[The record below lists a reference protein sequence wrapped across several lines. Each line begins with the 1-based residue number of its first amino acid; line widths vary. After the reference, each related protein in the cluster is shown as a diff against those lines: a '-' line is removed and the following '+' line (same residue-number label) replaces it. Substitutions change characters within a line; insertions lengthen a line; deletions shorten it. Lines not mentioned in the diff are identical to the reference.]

1 MAAGSRPVRC
11 RDIQAACANHSTAST
26 STATVSPA
34 TSAGLTAPSATKN
47 ANIATTPRTSSQKV
61 SLRTASIRAVRGL
74 RPGIS
79 ARSYTASWALSA
91 PDDAQDEQ
99 QRDVAADHWDGAL
112 EHGLPA
118 GVGELQDLRR
128 GPRPR
133 RGGARDVRLRRLRGG
148 ERAAAGGRGA

>member
-26 STATVSPA
+26 STATVNPA

-79 ARSYTASWALSA
+79 ARSYTASGALSA

-99 QRDVAADHWDGAL
+99 QQEDAADHRDGAL

-118 GVGELQDLRR
+118 GVGQVQDLGR

-133 RGGARDVRLRRLRGG
+133 RARDVRLRRLRCGG
-148 ERAAAGGRGA
+148 LAAAGG